1 MSACAPHVG
10 KFPLKG
16 IERAVW
22 QPSMHSAACEVT
34 CLHAKSACQLAL
46 KESASTSTVCPNA
59 QPPSSLFFPSPR
71 LFRYPGTMHD
81 GLRSVKWMLFVSS
94 MGVGGFGSHPWG
106 HRLLHMTVQWAAS
119 PACHE

>member
-46 KESASTSTVCPNA
+46 KESASTSTVPMRSLH
-59 QPPSSLFFPSPR
+59 PPSSFHLPAYS
-71 LFRYPGTMHD
+71 GTLAPCTT
-81 GLRSVKWMLFVSS
+81 GCAV
-94 MGVGGFGSHPWG
+94 
-106 HRLLHMTVQWAAS
+106 
-119 PACHE
+119 